1 MSRRRYP
8 PYGFHSADSACG
20 SSALQ
25 DRGPKMILILSS
37 NAGERAQE
45 YQQLL
50 AHLATLQGI
59 QTRVHVE
66 RGSEQTLT
74 EIYLIGNTKPLDI
87 EDMQSLPCVERV
99 VRVSEEYRIL
109 GRHKDDQRP
118 THFEYNGV
126 RFGQDTLHVFAGL
139 CAVDNRE
146 HVEIMLKALRD
157 NGQVCTRMGA
167 YKPRTSPYAF
177 QGHGKNCLP
186 YVFELAGKYGIK
198 VLAMEITHESHLDEI
213 REALHQTGNPTGVML
228 QIGTRNTQNFD
239 LLKIVGRQTGMPVLL
254 KRGFGIT
261 LDESLNA
268 AEYLASE
275 GNRNV
280 VFCLRGMKTNMG
292 DPHRNFV
299 DFAHVPVVKRLTRM
313 PVCVDPSHSVG
324 SRQASPDGILDMM
337 HVTAQ
342 GVLSGANM
350 VLVDFHPAPPKALV
364 DGPQAMLLKELPYF
378 LEDVQI
384 ARGAYLKR
392 AALRQRYQ
400 DT

>member
-1 MSRRRYP
+1 
-8 PYGFHSADSACG
+8 
-20 SSALQ
+20 
-25 DRGPKMILILSS
+25 MILILNPNVDEQS
-37 NAGERAQE
+37 EVYR
-45 YQQLL
+45 QLL
-50 AHLATLQGI
+50 AHLATLEGI
-59 QTRVHVE
+59 QTRIHAE
-66 RGSEQTLT
+66 RGTEQQLT
-74 EIYLIGNTKPLDI
+74 EIYLIGNTQALDI
-87 EDMQSLPCVERV
+87 AEMQNLPCVERV
-99 VRVSEEYRIL
+99 VRVSQEYRIL
-109 GRHKDDQRP
+109 GRHKDEQRD

-146 HVEIMLKALRD
+146 HVEIMMKAVADQR
-157 NGQVCTRMGA
+157 QVCTRMGA

-198 VLAMEITHESHLDEI
+198 VIAMEITHESHLDEI
-213 REALHQTGNPTGVML
+213 REALHNTGNPTGVML
-228 QIGTRNTQNFD
+228 QIGTRNTQNFE
-239 LLKIVGRQTGMPVLL
+239 LLKIVGRQTEMPILL

-275 GNRNV
+275 GNRKV
-280 VFCLRGMKTNMG
+280 IFGLRGMKTNMG

-299 DFAHVPVVKRLTRM
+299 DFSHVPVVKRLTRM
-313 PVCVDPSHSVG
+313 PVCIDPSHSVG
-324 SRQASPDGILDMM
+324 TRAAAPDGILDVM

-342 GVLSGANM
+342 GVLAGANM

-364 DGPQAMLLKELPYF
+364 DGPQALLLKELPYF

-384 ARGAYLKR
+384 AREAYLKR
-392 AALRQRYQ
+392 VALRQKQ
-400 DT
+400 EF

>member
-1 MSRRRYP
+1 
-8 PYGFHSADSACG
+8 
-20 SSALQ
+20 
-25 DRGPKMILILSS
+25 MILILSPNVDPKS
-37 NAGERAQE
+37 TD
-45 YQQLL
+45 YQQLM
-50 AHLATLQGI
+50 AHLAGLYSI
-59 QTRVHVE
+59 QARVHTE
-66 RGSEQTLT
+66 HGAQQTVT
-74 EIYLIGNTKPLDI
+74 EIYLIGNTQALDI
-87 EDMQSLPCVERV
+87 KVMQSLPCVESV

-109 GRHKDDQRP
+109 GRHRDDHRP
-118 THFEYNGV
+118 AYFEYNGV
-126 RFGQDTLHVFAGL
+126 RFGQDTLNVFAGL

-146 HVEIMLKALRD
+146 HVELMLKAVRD

-198 VLAMEITHESHLDEI
+198 VIAMEIMHESHLNEI

-228 QIGTRNTQNFD
+228 QIGTRNTQNFE
-239 LLKIVGRQTGMPVLL
+239 LLKIVGRQQAFPVLL

-280 VFCLRGMKTNMG
+280 VFGLRGMKTNMG

-313 PVCVDPSHSVG
+313 PVCIDPSHSVG
-324 SRQASPDGILDMM
+324 TRSAAPDGILDMV
-337 HVTAQ
+337 HATAQ
-342 GVLSGANM
+342 GVMAGANM
-350 VLVDFHPAPPKALV
+350 ILVDFHPAPAKALV
-364 DGPQAMLLKELPYF
+364 DGPQALLLQEMPYF

-384 ARGAYLKR
+384 AREAYLKR
-392 AALRQRYQ
+392 VELAQRQPKH
-400 DT
+400 

>member
-1 MSRRRYP
+1 
-8 PYGFHSADSACG
+8 
-20 SSALQ
+20 
-25 DRGPKMILILSS
+25 MILILNPNVDEQSE
-37 NAGERAQE
+37 AYR
-45 YQQLL
+45 QLL
-50 AHLATLQGI
+50 AHLASMEGI
-59 QTRVHVE
+59 QTRVHAE
-66 RGSEQTLT
+66 RGSEQQLT
-74 EIYLIGNTKPLDI
+74 EIYLIGNTKALDI

-109 GRHKDDQRP
+109 GRHKDEQRD

-146 HVEIMLKALRD
+146 HVEIMMKAVAD
-157 NGQVCTRMGA
+157 QGQVCTRMGA

-198 VLAMEITHESHLDEI
+198 VIAMEITHESHLDEI
-213 REALHQTGNPTGVML
+213 RAALAQTGNPTGVML
-228 QIGTRNTQNFD
+228 QIGTRNTQNFE
-239 LLKIVGRQTGMPVLL
+239 LLKIVGRQTEMPILL

-275 GNRNV
+275 GNRKV
-280 VFCLRGMKTNMG
+280 IFGLRGMKTNMG

-299 DFAHVPVVKRLTRM
+299 DFSHVPVVKRLTRM
-313 PVCVDPSHSVG
+313 PVCIDPSHSVG
-324 SRQASPDGILDMM
+324 SRAAAPDGIMDVM

-342 GVLSGANM
+342 GVLAGANM

-364 DGPQAMLLKELPYF
+364 DGPQALQLRELPYF

-384 ARGAYLKR
+384 AREAYLKR
-392 AALRQRYQ
+392 VALRQKQ
-400 DT
+400 EF